1 MVIRVFVDASPH
13 VPEHRRLPLFTHL
26 VSTVGASRFLYA
38 TIVLI
43 LERFIVHGAAEE
55 DVVSTRRSNEMVS
68 QMYS

>member
-26 VSTVGASRFLYA
+26 VSTVRASRFLYA